1 MSYDPIAVIG
11 IACRLPGAPAPD
23 AFWALLRD
31 GRDAVSDPPGGR
43 AALAGRRAGFVA
55 DAGRFDAG
63 FFGISPREAAGMDP
77 RQRLALELSWAALE
91 DAGIVPAR
99 LTYRS
104 VGVFVGATGDD
115 YATLAH
121 DHGDAAVTPN
131 SATGLGRGIIA
142 NRVSYALGLRGPSLV
157 VDTGQSSSLV
167 AVHLAGASLHS
178 GESDLALAGGV
189 SLNLLAEGFLVAERF
204 GALSPDGRCH
214 TFDARA
220 NGYVPGEGGALV
232 VLKPLRAPRADGDRI
247 YCVIRGSAVNND
259 GGGDRLPPP
268 HARARG

>member
-99 LTYRS
+99 LTDRS

-167 AVHLAGASLHS
+167 AVHLAGASLPS
-178 GESDLALAGGV
+178 GESDLALAGGGRPRPSALGFFV
-189 SLNLLAEGFLVAERF
+189 PRRFCSLCPCTTCRTLRVA
-204 GALSPDGRCH
+204 
-214 TFDARA
+214 
-220 NGYVPGEGGALV
+220 
-232 VLKPLRAPRADGDRI
+232 
-247 YCVIRGSAVNND
+247 
-259 GGGDRLPPP
+259 
-268 HARARG
+268 